1 MRLVIFLLAVANL
14 LFFAWTRGVFGEGAQ
29 GNPRAGE
36 PLRAE
41 QIRLLSNDRPPQ
53 ESAEKEKEKPPP
65 EPAKAA
71 TDTPVEND
79 RCVVL
84 NDVPQAE
91 ADALERRFAEARKRQ
106 RGCPLASEP
115 PPLAAAW
122 AHQPKRQR
130 RPTPEQELALAL
142 PPSPGY
148 RSCGPRWRG
157 AR

>member
-91 ADALERRFAEARKRQ
+91 ADALGMLDLAREALDQ
-106 RGCPLASEP
+106 GDLEMAASGTIG
-115 PPLAAAW
+115 
-122 AHQPKRQR
+122 R
-130 RPTPEQELALAL
+130 
-142 PPSPGY
+142 
-148 RSCGPRWRG
+148 
-157 AR
+157 